1 MRYANN
7 SNYKN
12 DTMIRKEA
20 HVSKTVIDELRRI
33 LLDSEVRLMAVE
45 QLTIEKLLPS
55 GSCFRS

>member
-1 MRYANN
+1 
-7 SNYKN
+7 
-12 DTMIRKEA
+12 MIRKEA